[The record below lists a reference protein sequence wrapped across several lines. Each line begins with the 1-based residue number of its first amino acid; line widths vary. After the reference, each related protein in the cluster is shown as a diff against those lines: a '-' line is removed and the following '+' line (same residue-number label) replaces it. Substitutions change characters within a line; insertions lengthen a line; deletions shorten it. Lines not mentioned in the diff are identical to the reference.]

1 MKTCNKRKETE
12 QVLNIH
18 ELLPDSSVNGPGKRY
33 VIWTQGCLRKCPECC
48 NPDTH
53 DIGDRRLISIADLL
67 NDIQAHSG
75 NIEGISISGGEPF
88 LQAEP
93 LSSFLKNL
101 REDFPELSV
110 ILFSGYTLA
119 EIESIPHGRKCL
131 RYIDVLI
138 DGEYCASQAA
148 AGIPASE
155 NQKLHFF
162 QQNTRPAISIPFRKR
177 KYLSRLLENFMSLE
191 GQYRSQCSRR
201 THNGISFIQA
211 HWDCSRS
218 NI

>member
-1 MKTCNKRKETE
+1 MMKTCNKRKETE

-110 ILFSGYTLA
+110 VLFSGYTLA

-162 QQNTRPAISIPFRKR
+162 STKYSASDFDTVPETEVFITASGELYVSGRPISISMFT
-177 KYLSRLLENFMSLE
+177 EN
-191 GQYRSQCSRR
+191 
-201 THNGISFIQA
+201 A
-211 HWDCSRS
+211 
-218 NI
+218 